1 MKKKKIKLKK
11 QRAQTYPVVLI
22 IAVILSIFASTLLFL
37 FRQESKMMIKSMNI
51 LKKQEL
57 ATIALEH
64 ALAKLQYGSNWFY
77 VPIAGFKY
85 DKEYRVENVGYYSIY
100 IVAGNLFYTTITNPD
115 TRQGQSE
122 YRTIGIKVKMTRTAD
137 VSQYYAVVKKTGYG
151 GPLIAKGKIDLP
163 CTDSVVDDNGY
174 SKYSIYWGDIYSG
187 NPNDGYCKIP
197 IINDAQKS
205 GVSPDP
211 WMPHVYAKGNIY
223 TATGATSGCGG
234 VTYSFGYTYDDMT
247 PSAHC
252 HPYSEFAKAPDL
264 AMEAFKKLAY
274 ENNAYYGPV
283 TIGGQAGNLNPYFIN
298 DGLHD
303 LADLYANSCSVIST
317 VVKKLSS
324 TADVLFIDTTDAL
337 PLTKTGTNTWNTYT
351 GKLLVTESA
360 NTLKLYIDANEQF
373 GTMGYLFVMGPL
385 RIMGYTPNAGLAQAA
400 LAAPAGEFR
409 FDSNDTS
416 VNDAEINNITPPDNY
431 YYPQASDGRHYSK
444 TGGNPA
450 NWKLTRVKHAG
461 FLYTAGELKIGGQRR
476 PRNTYRCVIANN
488 QGTTE
493 TLASDV
499 CMYGTIYID
508 EYGTLTIDTSNDPD
522 ARLYVY
528 YNSSVNIFGNLG
540 DKVSVMSFG
549 EFTFLIPTPVPQYPT
564 F

>member
-1 MKKKKIKLKK
+1 MKKKKIKFKK

-22 IAVILSIFASTLLFL
+22 IAVILSIFATTLLFL
-37 FRQESKMMIKSMNI
+37 FRQESKMLIKSMNI

-57 ATIALEH
+57 ATIGLEH
-64 ALAKLQYGSNWFY
+64 ALAKLQQGSNWFY
-77 VPIAGFKY
+77 VPLAGFKY
-85 DKEYRVENVGYYSIY
+85 DKEYNVENIGYYSIY
-100 IVAGNLFYTTITNPD
+100 IVAGNLFYTNIANPS

-122 YRTIGIKVKMTRTAD
+122 YRTIGIKVKITRTAD
-137 VSQYYAVVKKTGYG
+137 TSQYYAVVKKTGYG

-163 CTDSVVDDNGY
+163 CNNNVIDDNGY
-174 SKYSIYWGDIYSG
+174 SMYSFYWGDIYSA

-197 IINDAQKS
+197 IIRDTQKS
-205 GVSPDP
+205 WVTPDP

-223 TATGATSGCGG
+223 TAIGGTGGCGG
-234 VTYSFGYTYDDMT
+234 ITYNFGYVYDDMS

-264 AMEAFKKLAY
+264 ALEAFKKLAY

-324 TADVLFIDTTDAL
+324 SADVLFIDTTDAL
-337 PLTKTGTNTWNTYT
+337 PLTKTGTNNWNTYT

-385 RIMGYTPNAGLAQAA
+385 QLIGNYPAEGLPEAA
-400 LAAPAGEFR
+400 AAAPAGVFQ
-409 FDSNDTS
+409 FNSDDSS
-416 VNDAEINNITPPDNY
+416 PNDALIDYVIPPDNY
-431 YYPQASDGRHYSK
+431 YYPQASDGTHYYK
-444 TGGNPA
+444 TGNNEK
-450 NWKLTRVKHAG
+450 NWNLYNIKHAG
-461 FLYTAGELKIGGQRR
+461 FLYTAGELKIGGQR
-476 PRNTYRCVIANN
+476 NTRSTYNCVVSSNR
-488 QGTTE
+488 GSSSTG
-493 TLASDV
+493 ASDI
-499 CMYGTIYID
+499 CIYGTIYID
-508 EYGTLTIDTSNDPD
+508 EYGTLTVDTTNDPN

-528 YNSSVNIFGNLG
+528 YNPNMNIFGNLG